1 MPAGKRWIPL
11 DFCAKMVAGG
21 KIKYM
26 ETTLAKS
33 IRVTNEKAAY
43 DAACKRLLSEK
54 MILAWIMKECVQE
67 YAGMD
72 VREIVKY
79 IEGAP
84 QTAEEAMNALKVPDS
99 DREKYFSMLKQQ

>member
-1 MPAGKRWIPL
+1 MPAGNRWIPL

-72 VREIVKY
+72 YERMRTGVRGNGCAGDCKIY
-79 IEGAP
+79 
-84 QTAEEAMNALKVPDS
+84 
-99 DREKYFSMLKQQ
+99 

>member
-1 MPAGKRWIPL
+1 MRKRRMMRPAKDCSP
-11 DFCAKMVAGG
+11 K
-21 KIKYM
+21 
-26 ETTLAKS
+26 
-33 IRVTNEKAAY
+33 
-43 DAACKRLLSEK
+43 K

-84 QTAEEAMNALKVPDS
+84 QTAEIPVAPDEAAIQRVSGRSTEDISLNEGTVTC
-99 DREKYFSMLKQQ
+99 F